1 MTANDNIT
9 NKIKEL
15 WSSKNLIEN
24 SIKESKLALDEI
36 NNQLND
42 IVKPEVSLLREIQDK
57 ETGIV
62 TLSLNGSLK
71 IKHTIPKK
79 VKWSQNH
86 LADLADT
93 IIASG
98 ANLNEYMA
106 VKYDVPE
113 KLWSKFN
120 DETQQAFQEART
132 IEHGKP
138 TIDIEILEA
147 K

>member
-1 MTANDNIT
+1 MTANDTIT
-9 NKIKEL
+9 HRIKEL
-15 WSSKNLIEN
+15 WGSKNLIEN

-42 IVKPEVSLLREIQDK
+42 IVKPEVSLLRDMQNK
-57 ETGIV
+57 ETGTV
-62 TLSLNGSLK
+62 SLNINGSIK

-79 VKWSQNH
+79 VKWSQSH

-113 KLWSKFN
+113 KLWSNF
-120 DETQQAFQEART
+120 DSDTQQAFQEART
-132 IEHGKP
+132 VEYGKP
-138 TIDIEILEA
+138 TIEIEILEA